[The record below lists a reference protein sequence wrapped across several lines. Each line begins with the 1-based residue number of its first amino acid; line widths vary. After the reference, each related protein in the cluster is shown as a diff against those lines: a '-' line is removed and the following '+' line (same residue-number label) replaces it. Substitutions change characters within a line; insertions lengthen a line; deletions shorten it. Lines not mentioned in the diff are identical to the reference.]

1 MSSRP
6 SIVGPDAGPEQP
18 FPVKMEGPIISGFGR
33 GSRELGIP
41 TANLPVDAEA
51 TPWIADCVSGVYFG
65 WAVLEAARPGE
76 AAAAEAKGTLGDDSG
91 EKKITSKLSTENTE
105 RTPAVA
111 GLYPMVMSIGY
122 NPFYH
127 NTKRT
132 AEVHILYPFAYDFY
146 GAHMRL
152 AILGYIRPEQNYD
165 SLDALVADIQFDCVV
180 ARQSLARAGWTP
192 VGQSTALAGANKKE
206 GGAET
211 EAAQAGTLVIP
222 WLFAQTQL

>member
-18 FPVKMEGPIISGFGR
+18 FPVKMEGPVISGFGR
-33 GSRELGIP
+33 GSKELGIP
-41 TANLPVDAEA
+41 TANLPVDAET

-76 AAAAEAKGTLGDDSG
+76 AAAAEAKGVIGG
-91 EKKITSKLSTENTE
+91 VTSKLSAENTD

-127 NTKRT
+127 NTTRT
-132 AEVHILYPFAYDFY
+132 AEVHILYPFAHDFY
-146 GAHMRL
+146 GAHLRL

-192 VGQSTALAGANKKE
+192 VGQSTSLAGVEKKE
-206 GGAET
+206 GEAET
-211 EAAQAGTLVIP
+211 KAAENGTLVIP
-222 WLFAQTQL
+222 WLLG